1 MLCRNFASLY
11 WCCQQRLLRRIFDQ
25 RSCDV
30 RRTPSAVS
38 EAGRV
43 ALTAVNVAGLFRTHK
58 MFTARWVQDV
68 FIWCFF
74 DCFWL
79 FLSLS
84 PKDTK
89 IQTKLLHH
97 HQKLVPGE
105 KLVDIACLWFALV
118 PVECTRSCLSCSDLC
133 GKGRRKLTNEAGCAW
148 RECCFWTHS
157 SHLLTLFA
165 KDKAAHSS
173 HWTPDHMR
181 CQVQLSHHVQGT
193 IQGDTKIIHQCW
205 REYAGGRFSML
216 CTWQAGFDSCN
227 AGTTYMMNAK
237 ASLLVDWSKRYV
249 Q

>member
-1 MLCRNFASLY
+1 MLSTAFAATYFWSTKLR
-11 WCCQQRLLRRIFDQ
+11 CEANSQRGLRGRPRCIDH
-25 RSCDV
+25 CKCG
-30 RRTPSAVS
+30 RTLQDPQIVHCKMSA
-38 EAGRV
+38 RCFY
-43 ALTAVNVAGLFRTHK
+43 L
-58 MFTARWVQDV
+58 MFFWV
-68 FIWCFF
+68 
-74 DCFWL
+74 

-84 PKDTK
+84 PKDTN

-148 RECCFWTHS
+148 RECCFEPTLHIS
-157 SHLLTLFA
+157 SLFLA